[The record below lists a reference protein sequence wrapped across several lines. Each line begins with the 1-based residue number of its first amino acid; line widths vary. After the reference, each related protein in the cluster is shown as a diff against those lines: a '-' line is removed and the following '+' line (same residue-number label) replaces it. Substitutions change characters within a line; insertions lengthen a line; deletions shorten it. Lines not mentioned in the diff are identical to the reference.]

1 MTPEFAKA
9 TIPTLVRALRERLQE
24 ALAKAKAA
32 EAYLETADRDGA
44 IEIMLDVE
52 MPLGE
57 AETLLNAV
65 AIIQRRARTCS

>member
-1 MTPEFAKA
+1 MTPEFAEA

-32 EAYLETADRDGA
+32 EVYLETADRDGA

-57 AETLLNAV
+57 AETLLNTI
-65 AIIQRRARTCS
+65 AIIQRRARSCP

>member
-1 MTPEFAKA
+1 MTPEFAAA
-9 TIPTLVRALRERLQE
+9 TIPTLIRALRERLQE

-65 AIIQRRARTCS
+65 AIIQRRARA